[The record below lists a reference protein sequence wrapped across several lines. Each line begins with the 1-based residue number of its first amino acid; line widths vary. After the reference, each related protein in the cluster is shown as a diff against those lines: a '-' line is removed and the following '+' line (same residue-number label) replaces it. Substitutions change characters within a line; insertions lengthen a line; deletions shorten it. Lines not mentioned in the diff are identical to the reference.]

1 MSGRLHGKTALVTAA
16 AAGIGRASAVA
27 MAREGA
33 TVWATD
39 IDQAGLDRLKAEHPA
54 LRVAA
59 FDVRSGPAWDAVV
72 AKAGAV
78 DVLFNCAGVVHGGTV
93 LDCTEAEWDLAF
105 DLNVKSMMRGI
116 RAVLPGMLAKGRGSI
131 VNMSS
136 VASSVKGA
144 PNRFVYGTTK
154 AAVVGMTKAVSAD
167 FLPKGIRCNA
177 ICPGTVDTPSLR
189 GRVAA
194 QGDAEAAM
202 KAFVARQPIG
212 RLGTADEIAA
222 LVVYLAS
229 DESGYV
235 SGTTHVIDGGWST

>member
-54 LRVAA
+54 LHVAA

-78 DVLFNCAGVVHGGTV
+78 DVLFNCAGIVHGGTV

-167 FLPKGIRCNA
+167 FLPKGVRCNA